1 MDKIAFLENENNLIK
16 QANEKLNSCPVFDLH
31 SINAVTKDKLRQ
43 SYLILQN
50 NFLNLQQEK
59 ESVLNTLRE
68 ETIVNEEQRS
78 YIGMLKNSIEN
89 NIVNEKLFA
98 MLNYQK

>member
-1 MDKIAFLENENNLIK
+1 MDKIAFLENENNFLK
-16 QANEKLNSCPVFDLH
+16 QENEKLRNFPVFDLH
-31 SINAVTKDKLRQ
+31 SINAITNDKLKQ

-59 ESVLNTLRE
+59 ESILNTLRE
-68 ETIVNEEQRS
+68 ETIANEEQRS
-78 YIGMLKNSIEN
+78 YIEMLKKSIEN
-89 NIVNEKLFA
+89 NINNEKLFN